1 MMTYD
6 VEHEV
11 SLAKLKS
18 LANSSSNAKPAVFVL
33 IKCFNVFLMSNIL
46 YSNAFIRF

>member
-1 MMTYD
+1 MTYD
-6 VEHEV
+6 VESKV
-11 SLAKLKS
+11 F
-18 LANSSSNAKPAVFVL
+18 LANSSSNAKSAVFVL